1 MQRALSWPE
10 LSVSPS
16 ALADRNVSWSMP
28 RPVTTD
34 CARLCNAIEP
44 SVQPGVPGKLNR
56 STSKVCTAPANLR
69 EVGDTCR
76 AYSDASHLRHITNG
90 RFPPSIGRAWRC
102 NSCLCAPVHQPITYT
117 TGCENRYLSPLSDQ
131 WIRSNRIRLRSLLVS
146 DGARV
151 DSVLVLILF
160 AATTATLLSKT
171 IRAMVVAMATAPAP
185 TMYSVPAP
193 GGMRCR
199 TFAPLVKTD
208 APCMASPAR
217 PPSIAVAPGSR
228 ARVSSRFM
236 AAAHKVK
243 LVGPDGSESEL
254 EVAED
259 TYILDAA
266 EGAGLELP
274 YSCRAGTCA
283 TCAGKLAS
291 GEVDQSEG
299 SFLDDAQ
306 MAEGYVLT
314 CIAYPKS
321 DCVIY
326 THKEGEVN

>member
-1 MQRALSWPE
+1 
-10 LSVSPS
+10 
-16 ALADRNVSWSMP
+16 
-28 RPVTTD
+28 
-34 CARLCNAIEP
+34 
-44 SVQPGVPGKLNR
+44 
-56 STSKVCTAPANLR
+56 
-69 EVGDTCR
+69 
-76 AYSDASHLRHITNG
+76 
-90 RFPPSIGRAWRC
+90 
-102 NSCLCAPVHQPITYT
+102 
-117 TGCENRYLSPLSDQ
+117 
-131 WIRSNRIRLRSLLVS
+131 
-146 DGARV
+146 
-151 DSVLVLILF
+151 
-160 AATTATLLSKT
+160 
-171 IRAMVVAMATAPAP
+171 MATVAAP
-185 TMYSVPAP
+185 TTMYTLRPAP
-193 GGMRCR
+193 GSMRCR
-199 TFAPLVKTD
+199 TFSPLIKTD

-217 PPSIAVAPGSR
+217 PPSLAVAPSGR
-228 ARVSSRFM
+228 ARVSSRFT

-243 LVGPDGSESEL
+243 LIGPDGSESEV
-254 EVAED
+254 EVGED

-326 THKEGEVN
+326 THKEEEVH